1 MLTPLPAA
9 FLMICSALP
18 SRSLCSKLRR
28 GRGGEVG
35 ACTGA
40 CVWIHPSAAG
50 GRGRSDVHRHAAHD
64 YREGTVY
71 RADENV
77 EGVQEAGRKT
87 PLGKGPRKDMRSL
100 YLCSLIDARRN
111 VQGREEVFANVLQ
124 RGRADKKANT
134 LWGGGALQACDLRPP
149 EDGGE
154 CSGTL
159 ASNPVV
165 VETAERGMERMRA
178 SVSTRAL
185 TRIKCTLC
193 GVLAR
198 RT

>member
-71 RADENV
+71 IA
-77 EGVQEAGRKT
+77 
-87 PLGKGPRKDMRSL
+87 
-100 YLCSLIDARRN
+100 
-111 VQGREEVFANVLQ
+111 
-124 RGRADKKANT
+124 
-134 LWGGGALQACDLRPP
+134 
-149 EDGGE
+149 
-154 CSGTL
+154 
-159 ASNPVV
+159 
-165 VETAERGMERMRA
+165 RMRMWKGCRKQGG
-178 SVSTRAL
+178 SDSTRKGTKEGHAL
-185 TRIKCTLC
+185 ALFM
-193 GVLAR
+193 LAY
-198 RT
+198 

>member
-9 FLMICSALP
+9 SLMICSALP
-18 SRSLCSKLRR
+18 SRSLCRKLRR
-28 GRGGEVG
+28 EGDRKGVRWVYESMRVDPPVRQEDVAEV
-35 ACTGA
+35 
-40 CVWIHPSAAG
+40 
-50 GRGRSDVHRHAAHD
+50 HAAHD
-64 YREGTVY
+64 YREGSIY
-71 RADENV
+71 RADV
-77 EGVQEAGRKT
+77 RMWKGVQEAGRKT

-100 YLCSLIDARRN
+100 YLCSLLTREGTCKE
-111 VQGREEVFANVLQ
+111 GRKTSVRKCVAAGALTS
-124 RGRADKKANT
+124 KKANT

>member
-124 RGRADKKANT
+124 
-134 LWGGGALQACDLRPP
+134 
-149 EDGGE
+149 
-154 CSGTL
+154 
-159 ASNPVV
+159 
-165 VETAERGMERMRA
+165 
-178 SVSTRAL
+178 L
-185 TRIKCTLC
+185 TRKRTLC
-193 GVLAR
+193 GAAAHYRLVIFVLLRMAASAVAPLPPILLSLR
-198 RT
+198 LRNEEWRG